1 VFVVVGVALSLISL
15 QAGVLCALGRLSRKQ
30 QGRPSCPTR
39 GNLSRAQR
47 VAAAAQYGI
56 RCGSSFCSLSLSGTT
71 HNVVL
76 LPSTVIEGHLLV
88 KMVTRTGTLDNF
100 VLRVARNPE

>member
-1 VFVVVGVALSLISL
+1 M
-15 QAGVLCALGRLSRKQ
+15 
-30 QGRPSCPTR
+30 
-39 GNLSRAQR
+39 
-47 VAAAAQYGI
+47 
-56 RCGSSFCSLSLSGTT
+56 SLSGTT